1 MRKSLVA
8 TIAAAALIASAGLA
22 TGQQTDQ
29 QPNMPGNTNQPS
41 QDLYQNQTPGAENP
55 SVGQPATSAKQG
67 RSAAVK
73 KHAAMKKH
81 QVKPTPFRMEP
92 SPPPRRRSASSS
104 SVKEIEL

>member
-1 MRKSLVA
+1 MEVEVRKSLVT

-22 TGQQTDQ
+22 TAQQTDQ

-73 KHAAMKKH
+73 KHAAMKKR
-81 QVKPTPFRMEP
+81 QVNPT
-92 SPPPRRRSASSS
+92 SRRWRRLHP
-104 SVKEIEL
+104 EWR